1 MEELLNLKYRLLQGD
16 ISGAL
21 LLVEELEEM
30 SRDDKFNSL
39 RSYGNIMLLYMI
51 KQQAENRTTRSW
63 DVYIRNSVREIQQ
76 RNKRYQMEGYYLNSE
91 ELRQVLETAYPMALD
106 QASLEVAEGQYETA
120 ELEKA
125 IDKQEIIKN
134 ALALISPPDE

>member
-1 MEELLNLKYRLLQGD
+1 
-16 ISGAL
+16 
-21 LLVEELEEM
+21 
-30 SRDDKFNSL
+30 
-39 RSYGNIMLLYMI
+39 MI

-76 RNKRYQMEGYYLNSE
+76 RNKRYQMEGYYLSSE
-91 ELRQVLETAYPMALD
+91 ELRQVLETAYPMAID

-134 ALALISPPDE
+134 ALTLISPPDEEKKHHQYHSQLCYNSPVAFD

>member
-39 RSYGNIMLLYMI
+39 RSYANIMLLY
-51 KQQAENRTTRSW
+51 
-63 DVYIRNSVREIQQ
+63 D
-76 RNKRYQMEGYYLNSE
+76 
-91 ELRQVLETAYPMALD
+91 
-106 QASLEVAEGQYETA
+106 
-120 ELEKA
+120 
-125 IDKQEIIKN
+125 
-134 ALALISPPDE
+134 

>member
-16 ISGAL
+16 VSGAL

-39 RSYGNIMLLYMI
+39 RSYANIMLLYMI

-76 RNKRYQMEGYYLNSE
+76 RNKRYQMEGYYLSSE

-106 QASLEVAEGQYETA
+106 HASLEVAEGQYETA

-125 IDKQEIIKN
+125 IDKQEILKN
-134 ALALISPPDE
+134 ALTLISPPDE